1 MDLKKRTLP
10 MKHKENCVLR
20 LVLTN
25 NWFDKIK
32 SKIKK
37 HEYRL
42 ATPFWFNRLL
52 KVTEIKEN
60 NGKMIF
66 KPFGYVTFQRAYYKN
81 PEMMTFKIKN
91 IYLLENGL
99 NTDLKTEQSVFDIE
113 LGIKKHHP
121 IL

>member
-1 MDLKKRTLP
+1 
-10 MKHKENCVLR
+10 MKNEKNSVLR

-25 NWFDKIK
+25 EWFDKIK

-52 KVTEIKEN
+52 KVSKVEEN
-60 NGKMIF
+60 EGNIIF

-81 PEMMTFKIKN
+81 PELMTFKIKN

-99 NTDLKTEQSVFDIE
+99 NTDLKTKKSVFDIE

>member
-1 MDLKKRTLP
+1 
-10 MKHKENCVLR
+10 MKNKEVSVLR

-32 SKIKK
+32 SKAKT

-52 KVTEIKEN
+52 KVSKITENEGKITIKS
-60 NGKMIF
+60 
-66 KPFGYVTFQRAYYKN
+66 FGYVTFQRAYYKN
-81 PEMMTFKIKN
+81 PELMTFKIKN
-91 IYLLENGL
+91 ISLLESGI
-99 NTDLKTEQSVFDIE
+99 NTDLKTKKPVFDIE
-113 LGIKKHHP
+113 LGTKKHHP